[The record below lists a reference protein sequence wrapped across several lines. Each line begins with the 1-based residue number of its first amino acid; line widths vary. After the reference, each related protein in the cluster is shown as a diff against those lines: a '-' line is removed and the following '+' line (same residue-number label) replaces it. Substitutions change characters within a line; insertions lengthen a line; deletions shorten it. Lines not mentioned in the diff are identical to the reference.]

1 MEGKW
6 EVFVKELKMVSF
18 LSAPM
23 VAVSVLQ
30 YSLPFVNL
38 MMVGHL
44 DELSLSGVSVAF
56 FFTIVTGYSLIVK
69 SFSLLCPPLDKF
81 HACIRAK
88 KLKTLLFISVE

>member
-6 EVFVKELKMVSF
+6 EVFVKELKKVSF

-30 YSLPFVNL
+30 YSLPFVTL

-56 FFTIVTGYSLIVK
+56 SFTIVTGYSLIVEFFCDFV
-69 SFSLLCPPLDKF
+69 SFVLL
-81 HACIRAK
+81 
-88 KLKTLLFISVE
+88 

>member
-30 YSLPFVNL
+30 YSLPFVTL
-38 MMVGHL
+38 MRVGRL

-56 FFTIVTGYSLIVK
+56 SFTIVTGYSLIVE
-69 SFSLLCPPLDKF
+69 SFCDFVSFVLL
-81 HACIRAK
+81 
-88 KLKTLLFISVE
+88 

>member
-30 YSLPFVNL
+30 YSLPFVTL
-38 MMVGHL
+38 MMVRHL

-56 FFTIVTGYSLIVK
+56 SFTNVTGYGLIVK
-69 SFSLLCPPLDKF
+69 SFCLLCPPLDKF
-81 HACIRAK
+81 HACVIAEK
-88 KLKTLLFISVE
+88 MENPAF

>member
-23 VAVSVLQ
+23 VVVSVLQ
-30 YSLPFVNL
+30 YRLYSLPFVTL

-56 FFTIVTGYSLIVK
+56 SFSIVTGHSLVVK
-69 SFSLLCPPLDKF
+69 SFCLLCPPLDKF
-81 HACIRAK
+81 HACVIAEK
-88 KLKTLLFISVE
+88 MENPAF